1 MNRVFDR
8 DFKVGVVRRI
18 QGGESISALSR
29 ELGIK
34 REVLYRWKYA
44 VEQRGV
50 ESLRGVGRP
59 QKEPEQKAVDESKQ
73 LRQRIAELEQ
83 LVGKQQL
90 AIRFFKKASAH
101 IEGLYP
107 PGTVPGGKGS
117 TK

>member
-1 MNRVFDR
+1 MNRVFER
-8 DFKVGVVRRI
+8 DFKLGVVQRI
-18 QGGESISALSR
+18 QSGESISVLSR

-34 REVLYRWKYA
+34 REVLYRWQYKL
-44 VEQRGV
+44 EQQGA

-59 QKEPEQKAVDESKQ
+59 QKEAKQQAVDESEQ
-73 LRQRIAELEQ
+73 LRDRIAELER

-90 AIRFFKKASAH
+90 AIGFFKRASAH

-107 PGTVPGGKGS
+107 PGTAPGGKGS

>member
-8 DFKVGVVRRI
+8 EFKLGVVKRI

-29 ELGIK
+29 ELRIK

-44 VEQRGV
+44 VEQGGV

-59 QKEPEQKAVDESKQ
+59 QKEPKEQAVDENSH
-73 LRQRIAELEQ
+73 LRERIAELEQ

-107 PGTVPGGKGS
+107 PGTGPGGKGS

>member
-1 MNRVFDR
+1 M
-8 DFKVGVVRRI
+8 
-18 QGGESISALSR
+18 
-29 ELGIK
+29 
-34 REVLYRWKYA
+34 LYRWKYV
-44 VEQRGV
+44 VEQRGA

-59 QKEPEQKAVDESKQ
+59 QKEPKQQAVDENKQ
-73 LRQRIAELEQ
+73 LRHRIAELEQ

-107 PGTVPGGKGS
+107 PGTGSGGKGS

>member
-8 DFKVGVVRRI
+8 EFKVGVVKRI
-18 QGGESISALSR
+18 EAGEAIAALSR

-34 REVLYRWKYA
+34 RTVLYRWKYA
-44 VEQRGV
+44 VQQGGAAR
-50 ESLRGVGRP
+50 LRGAGRP